1 MIMISGSSPVHGFL
15 SCPQTEYQHQALL
28 FRQGGTITSVQ
39 NQVLLRQ
46 CYEEVKSRFEY
57 QARNPSRQDPY
68 QAFGRGGVPSMQAPG
83 TGRKICASGL
93 LEGQSVSPNRCL
105 AGQGGEM
112 MEKMMEAFGFR

>member
-15 SCPQTEYQHQALL
+15 SCPQTEYQYQTLL

-39 NQVLLRQ
+39 NQALLRQ

-57 QARNPSRQDPY
+57 QMRNPSRQDPY
-68 QAFGRGGVPSMQAPG
+68 QALGRGG
-83 TGRKICASGL
+83 KICASGL
-93 LEGQSVSPNRCL
+93 FEGQSVSPNRCL